1 VNVLRFSAVL
11 LPLLGACATQHD
23 VQRAQQGSQALRT
36 GIANVEA
43 SVANVRRE
51 LAELRGEVETI
62 QHRIER
68 VARERPAP
76 EVQDLEAR
84 IAKLEQSEQL
94 GHSPAPPP
102 RQEQVYTAPFLPPP
116 GQELPLDPLTR
127 PVPAHAT
134 ERPAE
139 MLREQQE
146 YGLALE
152 LLRAEDYEQAVQQ
165 FRTFQRTYPASDM
178 ADDALYWIGEIYFIQ
193 QDYNRAI
200 LALNDVVLQYGKGDR
215 RPDALVRQA
224 EAFLEIGDRRS
235 TRLILRKVIDDYPG
249 SAVIPK
255 AKSLLQSLEP

>member
-1 VNVLRFSAVL
+1 MNVLRFSAVL
-11 LPLLGACATQHD
+11 LPLLGACATQYD
-23 VQRAQQGSQALRT
+23 VQRAQQGSQDLRA

-43 SVANVRRE
+43 SVADVQRE
-51 LAELRGEVETI
+51 LAELRGEVETV

-68 VARERPAP
+68 VARERTMP
-76 EVQDLEAR
+76 ETQGLEAR
-84 IAKLEQSEQL
+84 IAKLEQVVESR
-94 GHSPAPPP
+94 PAPPP
-102 RQEQVYTAPFLPPP
+102 RQEQASPVPFLPPP
-116 GQELPLDPLTR
+116 GQELPLDPLTQ
-127 PVPAHAT
+127 PVPAHAV

-146 YGLALE
+146 YTLALE
-152 LLRAEDYEQAVQQ
+152 LLRAEDYERAVQQ

-235 TRLILRKVIDDYPG
+235 TRLILRKVIDDYPR

-255 AKSLLQSLEP
+255 ARSLLQSLEP